1 MNAVETKA
9 TRAEPRQLAKPLP
22 ADPNH
27 VSLRSWIAVIGA
39 MLGAFMAVLDIQ
51 ITNASLS
58 DIVGGLGAS
67 LEEGSWISTSYLVAE
82 IIVIP
87 LTGWLA
93 LVFSTRRYLMVNSAL
108 FLFFSMCCAWAW
120 DLPSMIVFRALQGFT
135 GGVLI
140 PMAFNIILTNLPASK
155 RPVGFAMFGVTATFA
170 PAIGPTIGGWLTDTY
185 HWTAIFYMNIV
196 PGIILLAAIWYGV
209 ERQPMKLG
217 MLKKGDW
224 WGILFMALGLGSLII
239 VLEEGN
245 RKDWF
250 GSPFITRFTIIGVVS
265 LVIFLVIEFLRKEP
279 VINLRLLARRNFGL
293 GVIVN
298 VALGLGLYGA
308 SFILPV
314 YLAQIQGY
322 NAMQIGETIMWAG
335 MPQLFVMP
343 LVPMLMKKI
352 DVRTLISIGIVLFAG
367 SCFMNAFMTHDTAI
381 DQLKWSQLLR
391 ALGSPLI
398 MVPLTELAT
407 GMIEKEQA
415 GSASGLF
422 NMMRNLG
429 GSLGIAILSTML
441 TRRGQFHSVRLG
453 ESVTALTPATQQRLD
468 QLTGAFINHGS
479 DPVTAGNQALAALNN
494 VVHRESSI
502 MGFNDCFYIIGVA
515 LLITLFAVWCSRK
528 VKVSGHAVAH

>member
-1 MNAVETKA
+1 MDSRPKA
-9 TRAEPRQLAKPLP
+9 KQFAQPLP
-22 ADPNH
+22 VDPDH
-27 VSLRSWIAVIGA
+27 VPLRSWIAVIGS

-58 DIVGGLGAS
+58 DIVGGLGSS

-93 LVFSTRRYLMVNSAL
+93 LVFSTRRYLMANSAL

-120 DLPSMIVFRALQGFT
+120 DLPSMIIFRALQGIT

-140 PMAFNIILTNLPASK
+140 PMAFNIILTKLPASK
-155 RPVGFAMFGVTATFA
+155 RPMGFAMFGITATFA

-196 PGIILLAAIWYGV
+196 PGLVLLAAIWYGV
-209 ERQPMKLG
+209 ESQPMKLS
-217 MLKKGDW
+217 MLRKGDW

-250 GSPFITRFTIIGVVS
+250 GSPFITRFAVIGTVS
-265 LVIFLVIEFLRKEP
+265 LIIFLVIEFLRKEP

-293 GVIVN
+293 GSVVN

-335 MPQLFVMP
+335 LPQLFIMP
-343 LVPMLMKKI
+343 LVPLLMKKFDI
-352 DVRTLISIGIVLFAG
+352 RTLISAGIVMFAA
-367 SCFMNAFMTHDTAI
+367 SCFMNAFMTHDTAV
-381 DQLKWSQLLR
+381 DQLKWSQMLR

-441 TRRGQFHSVRLG
+441 TRREQFHSVRLG
-453 ESVTALTPATQQRLD
+453 ESVSAFDLATQQRLD
-468 QLTGAFINHGS
+468 QLTSAFINHGS
-479 DPVTAGNQALAALNN
+479 DPTTAANQALGALNN
-494 VVHRESSI
+494 VVHREASI

-515 LLITLFAVWCSRK
+515 LLLTLGAVWFSRK
-528 VKVSGHAVAH
+528 VKVSGQAMAH